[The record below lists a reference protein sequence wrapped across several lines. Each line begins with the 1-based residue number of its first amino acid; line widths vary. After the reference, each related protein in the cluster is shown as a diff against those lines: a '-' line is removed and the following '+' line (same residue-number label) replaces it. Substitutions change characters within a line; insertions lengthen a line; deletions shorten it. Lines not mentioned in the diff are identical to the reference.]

1 MISLSICMRDGS
13 RYPDAH
19 QYEKLEDGFR
29 RALDLADRIG
39 RDEQADTSTQRI
51 DVLQHGERVISV
63 AVIAGG
69 LLPSA

>member
-13 RYPDAH
+13 RYPDP
-19 QYEKLEDGFR
+19 QECEKLEDGFR

-39 RDEQADTSTQRI
+39 RDEQADTSAQRI
-51 DVLQHGERVISV
+51 DVLQHDERVSSV